1 LKNILKKTFK
11 KKSQKKTKTKI
22 TKTKVKKNRQ
32 QIIEILKQLKLAMEA
47 EI

>member
-1 LKNILKKTFK
+1 MCFGRFPATPPIDIPA
-11 KKSQKKTKTKI
+11 SKTK
-22 TKTKVKKNRQ
+22 KVKKNRQ

>member
-1 LKNILKKTFK
+1 MSFGRFPATPPIDIPASK
-11 KKSQKKTKTKI
+11 
-22 TKTKVKKNRQ
+22 TKTKVKKKRQ